1 MRKRKGRQRFRI
13 VMSSLAQKR
22 ATAKTSTIDRVAVA
36 YRPRQPVAGN
46 REVIRDLNQ
55 RRQRNFRMARDPI
68 GALNVV
74 RHNPSFLPTFLHF
87 PLDPHVTWSPTI

>member
-1 MRKRKGRQRFRI
+1 M
-13 VMSSLAQKR
+13 VMSSMAQKR
-22 ATAKTSTIDRVAVA
+22 ATAKTSTIDRRLGVA

-46 REVIRDLNQ
+46 REVIRYLNE

-74 RHNPSFLPTFLHF
+74 RHNPPFLPNFLPF
-87 PLDPHVTWSPTI
+87 SLDPHVT

>member
-1 MRKRKGRQRFRI
+1 M
-13 VMSSLAQKR
+13 VMSSMAQKR
-22 ATAKTSTIDRVAVA
+22 ATAKNLYHRPRRVGVA

-46 REVIRDLNQ
+46 REVIRYLNE

-74 RHNPSFLPTFLHF
+74 RRNPPFLPNFLPF
-87 PLDPHVTWSPTI
+87 PLDPHVT